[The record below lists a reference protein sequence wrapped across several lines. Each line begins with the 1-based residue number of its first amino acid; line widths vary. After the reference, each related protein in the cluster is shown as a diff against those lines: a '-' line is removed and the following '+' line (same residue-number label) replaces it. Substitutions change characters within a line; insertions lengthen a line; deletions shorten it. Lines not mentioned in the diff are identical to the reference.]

1 MLMLLILKYLT
12 IYKHY
17 VNILSLLKLHR
28 LISESVMLFKHLI
41 PGCLL
46 LLLQSQSI
54 FPSNR
59 LFSHE
64 SVLCII
70 WPKYCCFSFSIKP
83 SNECSGLISFR
94 IDWFG
99 LLAVQETLKSLLQQ
113 HSTKASI
120 LQCFWVSLC
129 GSAGKESACNAWD
142 LGSVSGLGRSPREG
156 KGYPLQYS
164 GLENSMNSIVH
175 GVAKSQTG
183 ILLKYD
189 PQSPALFLL
198 KSYLIFP
205 SSKI

>member
-1 MLMLLILKYLT
+1 MLLILKYLT

-59 LFSHE
+59 IFSHQ

-70 WPKYCCFSFSIKP
+70 WPKYCCFSFSIRP

-94 IDWFG
+94 INWFD
-99 LLAVQETLKSLLQQ
+99 LLAVKELSRVFSNITVQKHQFFDTQLFPTLTSICDYWKN
-113 HSTKASI
+113 HS
-120 LQCFWVSLC
+120 F
-129 GSAGKESACNAWD
+129 N
-142 LGSVSGLGRSPREG
+142 
-156 KGYPLQYS
+156 
-164 GLENSMNSIVH
+164 
-175 GVAKSQTG
+175 
-183 ILLKYD
+183 
-189 PQSPALFLL
+189 
-198 KSYLIFP
+198 
-205 SSKI
+205 

>member
-1 MLMLLILKYLT
+1 MLLILKYLT

-28 LISESVMLFKHLI
+28 LISESVRLFKHLI

-59 LFSHE
+59 IFSHE

-99 LLAVQETLKSLLQQ
+99 LLAVRGIPKSLLQ
-113 HSTKASI
+113 HHCSKASI
-120 LQCFWVSLC
+120 LWYPAFFMVQLSHQYMTTRKTIALTRQTFVSKVMSLLFNTL
-129 GSAGKESACNAWD
+129 SRF
-142 LGSVSGLGRSPREG
+142 V
-156 KGYPLQYS
+156 
-164 GLENSMNSIVH
+164 IVCE
-175 GVAKSQTG
+175 
-183 ILLKYD
+183 L
-189 PQSPALFLL
+189 
-198 KSYLIFP
+198 
-205 SSKI
+205 